1 MWYNEHVTN
10 MSPNELAK
18 QMVENA
24 TNAAIE
30 LFKDDKDAIKSFVIG
45 WLQSDLSEILE
56 MLPKSKYEQ
65 IVKIH
70 KH

>member
-1 MWYNEHVTN
+1 MT
-10 MSPNELAK
+10 PKELAK

-45 WLQSDLSEILE
+45 WLQSDLADIIEL
-56 MLPKSKYEQ
+56 LPKAKFNHLVEKY
-65 IVKIH
+65 KPRA
-70 KH
+70 